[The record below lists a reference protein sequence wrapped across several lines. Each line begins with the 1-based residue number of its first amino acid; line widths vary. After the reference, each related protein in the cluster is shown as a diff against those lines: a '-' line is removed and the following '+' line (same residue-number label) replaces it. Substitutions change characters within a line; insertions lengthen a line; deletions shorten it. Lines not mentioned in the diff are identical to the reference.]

1 MCPDEAC
8 LRCSSRDGVTCSALP
23 PFATRTYMTLM
34 TNDYVEWNK
43 VPSIF
48 RSIPSGAPTN
58 VPVLKTFKAGLP
70 KSILYSQTHTALV
83 QNRDRMN
90 GVTRRPSHQQPF
102 QEDKEHQSG
111 APSQHQRNGGS
122 NHQRQKSMSPLEPQE
137 HDVEHSNKRIG
148 MDHQTW
154 LCNRQK
160 QTTLPI
166 IILPEGEER
175 EKKEN

>member
-1 MCPDEAC
+1 
-8 LRCSSRDGVTCSALP
+8 
-23 PFATRTYMTLM
+23 M

-70 KSILYSQTHTALV
+70 KSILYSQTNTTLV

-122 NHQRQKSMSPLEPQE
+122 NHQRQKSMSPLEPK
-137 HDVEHSNKRIG
+137 N
-148 MDHQTW
+148 MM
-154 LCNRQK
+154 
-160 QTTLPI
+160 
-166 IILPEGEER
+166 
-175 EKKEN
+175 